1 MTLRIHAKV
10 STNLAERHLGRA
22 RTRHQKNVRLLASGE
37 SVNIAADGAAALA
50 LSEEQR
56 AHITSFRQAARNT
69 QDGISL
75 LQTAEGS
82 LDEVGNILS
91 RMRELAVEAASEVLQ
106 TTERA
111 YLNTEL
117 LELRGEIE
125 RIAQASEFN
134 GIKLSNGATT
144 SLAVQVGIKNV
155 ALEDRITVTLQ
166 TATLSALGIATM
178 TLSSPLIAFS
188 ALGTIDAALDTLST
202 GRSAYGSLVNR
213 MTAAHHSIQD
223 RLENLVSSES
233 SIRDVDFASESADL
247 ARNDIFQQAGVAIL
261 AQANQSPGVALQLIQ

>member
-261 AQANQSPGVALQLIQ
+261 AQANQSPG